1 MIPEDAARDLSQQ
14 ADQLILDTHRLLHV
28 AFVARQLACH
38 PETVRAW
45 IRRDLIAF
53 VKLPGGRYRITA
65 AECARLLHER
75 RSLTQTPQTSQ
86 SDAV

>member
-1 MIPEDAARDLSQQ
+1 MTPEDPAREARETLKQ
-14 ADQLILDTHRLLHV
+14 ADQVILESQRLLHV

-53 VKLPGGRYRITA
+53 VKLPGGRYRIPA
-65 AECARLLHER
+65 AECERLIQER
-75 RSLTQTPQTSQ
+75 R
-86 SDAV
+86 AV